1 MIYVMSPPLTTASG
15 VRDVYIAEERFCL
28 VATSGGIDCIDLFKG
43 YVISSGTLP
52 SEPVSVAVNWQ
63 ESGSLPPFAR
73 LYVGTSTSG
82 IFDMNYVK
90 VREEGSDFTGEL
102 VQRFTTTSAPPIS
115 DNNVL
120 DLDALPGRL
129 LIGTG
134 AGVDFIFEH
143 TEYAT
148 RSLVSGTSAVRLT
161 EAGGGYWATASGVFE
176 GSVEVNY
183 DLLSTTGTSIIDVD
197 FEYSNTSNP
206 ALPAEPPFDI
216 TVSEA
221 DGQLPAIG
229 VATSGGAFV
238 FEEEQ
243 GNEAAARNK
252 VLSAEEFISVDFGPD
267 SFFDGGCLNAAT
279 VDLLRVFGLSDNAV
293 SGTHTQV
300 GGDRDQSVVT
310 GTITIVRAVDAGF
323 CPPEQG
329 DFEPPPGP

>member
-1 MIYVMSPPLTTASG
+1 MVYVMSPPLTTASG

-28 VATSGGIDCIDLFKG
+28 VSTSGGIDCIDLFKG
-43 YVISSGTLP
+43 VVISSGTLP
-52 SEPVSVAVNWQ
+52 SEPVSVAVDWQ
-63 ESGSLPPFAR
+63 KAGNIPPFGR
-73 LYVGTSTSG
+73 LYVGTATSG

-90 VREEGSDFTGEL
+90 VREEGSDFTDEL
-102 VQRFTTTSAPPIS
+102 VQRFTTASTPPIS
-115 DNNVL
+115 DNRIR

-134 AGVDFIFEH
+134 AGVDFIYEH
-143 TEYAT
+143 TEFAT
-148 RSLVSGTSAVRLT
+148 RSLVSGTGAVRLT

-176 GSVEVNY
+176 GEVEVNY
-183 DLLSTTGTSIIDVD
+183 DLLSTTGTSIINVD
-197 FEYSNTSNP
+197 FEYSNSSNP

-216 TVSEA
+216 TVSES

-243 GNEAAARNK
+243 GNETAARNK
-252 VLSAEEFISVDFGPD
+252 ILSGESFVSVDFGPD
-267 SFFDGGCLNAAT
+267 SYFDGGCLNAAT
-279 VDLLRVFGLSDNAV
+279 EEYLRVFTLGTNSV
-293 SGTHTQV
+293 FGTHTQV

-323 CPPEQG
+323 CPPE
-329 DFEPPPGP
+329 